1 MRNARMTT
9 ELDLRVLSDHAY
21 QESRAEEERLVRN
34 MIEYGAQDLIE
45 DEGIPRDRALR
56 MAFSRGMMVGRRQA
70 KLEEEWRDWRR
81 KHGE

>member
-1 MRNARMTT
+1 MREAKMTT
-9 ELDLRVLSDHAY
+9 ELDLRVLSDRAY
-21 QESRAEEERLVRN
+21 HESHAEEERLVRN

-56 MAFSRGMMVGRRQA
+56 LAFSRGVMVGRKQA
-70 KLEEEWRDWRR
+70 QLEEAWREWRR